1 MEMKD
6 QIQRSLE
13 NQYQEMKSERE
24 AKERKNILY
33 LKLGILAFELIISI
47 IGIWIL
53 VVHLGWWVALALWL
67 LAFANNILIFR
78 QVGEENFLIKLWKKD
93 GKEI

>member
-1 MEMKD
+1 MKD

-13 NQYQEMKSERE
+13 NQYQKMKLERE

-33 LKLGILAFELIISI
+33 IKLGILAFEIIISI
-47 IGIWIL
+47 IGFWIL

-67 LAFANNILIFR
+67 LMFANNILVFR
-78 QVGEENFLIKLWKKD
+78 QVGEENSLIKLWKKN